1 MSEGIVPG
9 AGTAFLQIFEK
20 VAATRASGDARFGV
34 QVVADALLEPTAQ
47 LARNCGFDG
56 PAVVAEVMEY
66 EDIKMGFDGV
76 KGKVVDLV
84 RAGVVDPTKVLRVA
98 LQNAAS
104 VAGLYLTSDT
114 AIADLEKDEAAV
126 DGALV

>member
-1 MSEGIVPG
+1 
-9 AGTAFLQIFEK
+9 
-20 VAATRASGDARFGV
+20 
-34 QVVADALLEPTAQ
+34 
-47 LARNCGFDG
+47 
-56 PAVVAEVMEY
+56 MEY